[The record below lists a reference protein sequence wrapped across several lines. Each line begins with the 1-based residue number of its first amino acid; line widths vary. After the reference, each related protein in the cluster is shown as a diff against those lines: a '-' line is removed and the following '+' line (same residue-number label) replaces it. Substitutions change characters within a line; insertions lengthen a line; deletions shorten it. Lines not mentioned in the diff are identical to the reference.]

1 MGAAEGASVVGA
13 TPLAR
18 SGAANVPGTSGA
30 ACRAWTRTRKVGEH
44 ERLESAVS
52 VLLDSESQQDV
63 GLEPAVLLDSVPA
76 HDLLDAWLDG
86 GPGGSVTRLL
96 VDQAVP
102 LELAGLP
109 DSGPDQDARLEYDV
123 LLGSGGSVARALVRA
138 AGYWAGSES
147 GSAESSAWVCAFVRT
162 WRELIC
168 RS

>member
-1 MGAAEGASVVGA
+1 MVGAAEGPGVRKRRRG
-13 TPLAR
+13 
-18 SGAANVPGTSGA
+18 GAANVPGTSGA

-52 VLLDSESQQDV
+52 VLLDS
-63 GLEPAVLLDSVPA
+63 APA